1 MKHRHSSFRAKTALL
16 LSSALLAQAFGWAG
30 GATAEALA
38 AEQPMIS
45 VSTEVLEP
53 APYVEGEVL
62 VTYKAGV
69 KSTETSRFH
78 QSFRLAPKERLSSLR
93 TELLKLPEGASV
105 EETIAKL
112 EANPLVEHAQPNY
125 LYYPSSE
132 ATPLANG
139 EGSVPVPVPVTS
151 PIPQP
156 EIPGE
161 VGHTPPPVPI
171 PGGGGGVV
179 VVNPPAASVDSKN
192 WGLHN
197 VGQLIPTPSRIT
209 GTYGVDIDAVE
220 AWSNGPLETV
230 VVAVIDTG
238 VDISHPDLAGKI
250 WTNPGETPGNG
261 IDDDKNGYVDDINGW
276 DFVNN
281 DNKVFENA
289 EEDAHG
295 THVAGIIAARHDNFS
310 AAGAATNVKIMPLK
324 FLGEGENAGKTI
336 TAIKAIEYASAN
348 GARITNNSWNGFSRG
363 NAKDELLRRAIENAN
378 SLFVGSAGN
387 GDRYGDGY
395 DSDVEP
401 VAPNN
406 LRASKQITVA
416 AIDPSGTLARFSNY
430 GDETVH
436 IAAPGVAI
444 YSTIPGGGYDFYDGT
459 SMAAPYVAAAAA
471 MAMGQKNLTVAETKQ
486 LLLAAGKPLASLSGK
501 TVSGKLVNLYNV
513 VSTSVTNVS
522 VSLSEPVEYR
532 PTAVEIS
539 FRTSTSGALKAG
551 KDTFSLQ
558 LSGLL
563 IPEMNNNAYMAVT
576 VNNVSLQSQD
586 LVKYE
591 YGEFKIRT
599 PIDIPAG
606 GQVTIQFSEAVGIQ
620 TNRAGEWNVAVS
632 TSADRG
638 FVSLPYLVE
647 EDAALRIVRF
657 DPSDV
662 VIATV
667 SKTGQ
672 IDATFY
678 AHVQNSQ
685 FAGAIGEHYGPE
697 KYSVTPANGTLP
709 SGLNVFV
716 EKQSDTTVSIS
727 VYGEN
732 INPLTTPFLLF
743 NFNDGANDGA
753 FSTGG
758 VIAEPALIILEKE
771 GVNGVNL
778 TNTLFVE
785 SDRNDGTIQTKV
797 TAELFAPGEGAFA
810 GAIGEPLGSHQV
822 QFTGVP
828 DGLTPSAKKID
839 DRVIEITM
847 SGAAAAHTEAN
858 SSQGMTV
865 TFLPAAFAGYTSP
878 ETKQF
883 GLTFAFK
890 DGPAKPQGVSLR
902 RDGAYV
908 GLRWNGPV
916 NGADRIVISLS
927 ETGNKFFEFA
937 EIGHGE
943 TSFLD
948 VLGGFMPS
956 SYYYRVDAYRGTVK
970 ASSEPVK
977 VELSAEQTY
986 FEGEVDLAGK
996 AADQTK
1002 LTIKKADGT
1011 TLYGPVT
1018 YNENAKGASLF
1029 DNYGI
1034 GVLRDVDN
1042 DRVPG
1047 KLLIYFVAP
1056 KGSYEVLVENGGWS
1070 AKRTVTHGPYMLG
1083 AGPSEDQLELYH
1095 VGLIDTL
1102 TLAAPQQQQ
1111 SPGGSGGGA
1120 APPPALPTQ
1129 PEPRPFSET
1138 PNGDI
1143 VFTPSAK
1150 TEVRGGRE
1158 VAVVELTEDALEEAL
1173 EEAEGAG
1180 NNLVIKVETDGAA
1193 SARLPIGAL
1202 AKAEGLPF
1210 VEVQSNRASYRLPKA
1225 LLAPEELAAKFG
1237 VAPGA
1242 SWTAVVEMTPLAG
1255 AQASAIGSAAA
1266 RQGAAPVGEPVEFS
1280 VRVEAN
1286 GRTFEYDSFGNVYV
1300 ERKVT
1305 VDRALNAQN
1314 ATAAWYD
1321 PATGALSF
1329 VPATFQTRN
1338 GQTEAT
1344 LKRNGNSIYVLLE
1357 AKREFADMAGH
1368 WAEADVELLAGKL
1381 VLNGTG
1387 ADSFSPEHAVTRAE
1401 FAAMLTRALG
1411 LAAKPEAAAGFGD
1424 VAAEAW
1430 YAGAIGAAVEA
1441 GLVTGFDGGEFRP
1454 NERIT
1459 REQMAVMFGRAL
1471 EFAGAAGAAAGGG
1484 AAFADQAAVSPWA
1497 AEAVAK
1503 VSAAGIVGG
1512 NPDGT
1517 FAPAAEANRAQAA
1530 VMLRRLLE
1538 RAKFI

>member
-1 MKHRHSSFRAKTALL
+1 MKHRHASFRAKTALL

-38 AEQPMIS
+38 AEQPSIS
-45 VSTEVLEP
+45 TTADALEP

-93 TELLKLPEGASV
+93 TELLELPEGASV
-105 EETIAKL
+105 EETVAKL
-112 EANPLVEHAQPNY
+112 EANPLVEHAQPNF

-132 ATPLANG
+132 ATPPANG
-139 EGSVPVPVPVTS
+139 EGSEQVPVTVPVIS
-151 PIPQP
+151 
-156 EIPGE
+156 
-161 VGHTPPPVPI
+161 PPPGTGGGVGYNPPAPVVIPI
-171 PGGGGGVV
+171 PGGSGTLGVG
-179 VVNPPAASVDSKN
+179 PVDKNN
-192 WGLHN
+192 WGLRN
-197 VGQLIPTPSRIT
+197 TGQLIPTPSRIT

-220 AWSNGPLETV
+220 AWSNEPLETV

-238 VDISHPDLAGKI
+238 VDISHPDLWGKI
-250 WTNPGETPGNG
+250 WTNPGETPGNS
-261 IDDDKNGYVDDINGW
+261 IDDDKNGYVDDVNGW

-281 DNKVFENA
+281 DNVVFENA

-295 THVAGIIAARHDNFS
+295 THVAGIIAARQDNQG
-310 AAGAATNVKIMPLK
+310 AAGAAINVKIMPLK

-395 DSDVEP
+395 DTDVEP

-406 LRASKQITVA
+406 LRASKQLTVA
-416 AIDPSGTLARFSNY
+416 AVDPSGALAPFSNY

-444 YSTIPGGGYDFYDGT
+444 YSTIPGDEYDFYDGT

-501 TVSGKLVNLYNV
+501 TVSGKLVNLDNV
-513 VSTSVTNVS
+513 MNTTVTNGL
-522 VSLSEPVEYR
+522 VSLSEPKEYR
-532 PTAVEIS
+532 QTAVDVS
-539 FRTSTSGALKAG
+539 FRTSAYGALKAG
-551 KDTFSLQ
+551 NDTIAVQ
-558 LSGLL
+558 LGRL
-563 IPEMNNNAYMAVT
+563 ILNSYNIAYTAIT
-576 VNNVSLQSQD
+576 VNGVPLQSQD
-586 LVKYE
+586 QVSNGLGFV
-591 YGEFKIRT
+591 FIRT

-606 GQVTIQFSEAVGIQ
+606 GQVTVRFSEEAGIR
-620 TNRAGEWNVAVS
+620 TGLAGQSNVAVA
-632 TSADRG
+632 TSADS
-638 FVSLPYLVE
+638 VTYVPITVEVDELLPV
-647 EDAALRIVRF
+647 VRF
-657 DPSDV
+657 DPHEYV
-662 VIATV
+662 TATV

-672 IDATFY
+672 INTTVY
-678 AHVQNSQ
+678 AHVHNSQ
-685 FAGAIGEHYGPE
+685 FTGANGRYGSE
-697 KYSVTPANGTLP
+697 KYRLIGLASEIPE
-709 SGLNVFV
+709 GLNVEFV
-716 EKQSDTTVSIS
+716 KESDTTVSIS
-727 VYGEN
+727 VYGE
-732 INPLTTPFLLF
+732 INSAQTHYGVGFKF
-743 NFNDGANDGA
+743 DDSA
-753 FSTGG
+753 FTTGG
-758 VIAEPALIILEKE
+758 VLSETALIFFRQELNND
-771 GVNGVNL
+771 VYLRNN
-778 TNTLFVE
+778 LFVE

-797 TAELFAPGEGAFA
+797 TAELFTMGEGAFA

-828 DGLTPSAKKID
+828 AGLTASAKKID
-839 DRVIEITM
+839 DRVVEITM
-847 SGAAAAHTEAN
+847 SGAAAAHAAAD

-865 TFLPAAFAGYTSP
+865 TFLPAAFEGYASP

-883 GLTFAFK
+883 SLTFAFK
-890 DGPAKPQGVSLR
+890 DGPAKPQGVSLQ

-908 GLRWNGPV
+908 GLQWNGPV

-937 EIGHGE
+937 VIGPGE

-970 ASSEPVK
+970 TSSEPVK

-986 FEGEVDLAGK
+986 FEGEVDLAEK

-1102 TLAAPQQQQ
+1102 TLAAPQLQT
-1111 SPGGSGGGA
+1111 PPP
-1120 APPPALPTQ
+1120 PPPAFIPVTPQ
-1129 PEPRPFSET
+1129 PEPSPFSET

-1143 VFTPSAK
+1143 VFTPSAT

-1173 EEAEGAG
+1173 EVADGAG

-1193 SARLPIGAL
+1193 SARLPVGAL

-1497 AEAVAK
+1497 ADAVAK